1 MPTDR
6 FPKDKVVERGDAIQI
21 LGRDLKKLGNL
32 VERVI
37 RDPATSSLDGQ
48 QGINSRSSFVRVM
61 FHGVFELPAFSV

>member
-6 FPKDKVVERGDAIQI
+6 FPKDEVVERGDAIQI

-32 VERVI
+32 EERVI

-48 QGINSRSSFVRVM
+48 QSIDGRPSFVRVM
-61 FHGVFELPAFSV
+61 FDYVF